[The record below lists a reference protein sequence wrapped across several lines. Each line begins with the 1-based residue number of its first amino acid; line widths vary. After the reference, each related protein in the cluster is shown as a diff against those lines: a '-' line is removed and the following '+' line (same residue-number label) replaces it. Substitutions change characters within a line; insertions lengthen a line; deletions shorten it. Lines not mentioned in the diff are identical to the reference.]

1 MKIMFFIGSLKLGGA
16 ERAVS
21 KLANDWRSRSHEISI
36 VTLCGV
42 EDDFYSLDASITRIG
57 LNLMEPRATLLQK
70 VVLQFRRMYHLPR
83 VIWQVRPDIVIS
95 FNTDANILCMETAW
109 LHPCPVLISERTNP
123 ERQIIKKLPALI
135 RRVFYPLARKIVFV
149 SQGVADRYPWISKE
163 RKAVILNALEKR
175 DIDSSSR
182 NHEIVAL
189 GRLMPVKGFD
199 ILIRAFASIA
209 ERYPDWTLSIY
220 GDGVLKTELQDM
232 IAAQGMTGRVV
243 LKGHTKDPY
252 PILAEAGIFVLSS
265 RYEGFPN
272 SLMEAMSVGA
282 PSISFDCA
290 CGPNELLQH
299 RENGLLVPPENEKA
313 LAEAISY
320 MIENPSERERMGKN
334 ALGINDNLAI
344 DKISAQWGTV
354 IEEVTGKSFS

>member
-21 KLANDWRSRSHEISI
+21 KLANDWRSRGHDISI

-42 EDDFYSLDASITRIG
+42 EDDFYALDPSIKRIA
-57 LNLMEPRATLLQK
+57 LNLMEPRARLLQK
-70 VVLQFRRMYHLPR
+70 IVLQFRRMYQLPR
-83 VIWQVRPDIVIS
+83 VIWQVRPDIVVS

-123 ERQIIKKLPALI
+123 ERQIIKRLPNLI
-135 RRVFYPLARKIVFV
+135 RRILYPFARKIVFV
-149 SQGVADRYPWISKE
+149 SQGVADRYPWIKAE

-175 DIDSSSR
+175 DMPVSQR
-182 NHEIVAL
+182 NQEIVAL

-199 ILIRAFASIA
+199 ILIRAFSKIA
-209 ERYPDWTLSIY
+209 ARHPDWRLSIY
-220 GDGVLKTELQDM
+220 GDGVLKTELLDM
-232 IAAQGMTGRVV
+232 IAAQGMHDRIS

-252 PILAEAGIFVLSS
+252 PILAEAGVFVLSS

-272 SLMEAMSVGA
+272 SLMEAMSVGT

-290 CGPNELLQH
+290 CGPNELLEH
-299 RENGLLVPPENEKA
+299 RENGLLVTPENEQA

-320 MIENPSERERMGKN
+320 MIENPSEREHMGRN
-334 ALGINDNLAI
+334 ALAINERLAI
-344 DKISAQWGTV
+344 DKISAQWGRV
-354 IEEVTGKSFS
+354 IEEVTGKPFS